1 MNPQT
6 SIKTSSLSNGENKE
20 TTLEHTAMEP
30 DTAMDAYHEGMK
42 KGEKH
47 AAELWDS
54 EDKR

>member
-6 SIKTSSLSNGENKE
+6 TIKTSSLTDGESKE
-20 TTLEHTAMEP
+20 SILEHTAMEP
-30 DTAMDAYHEGMK
+30 DTAMAAYHEGMMN
-42 KGEKH
+42 GEKH